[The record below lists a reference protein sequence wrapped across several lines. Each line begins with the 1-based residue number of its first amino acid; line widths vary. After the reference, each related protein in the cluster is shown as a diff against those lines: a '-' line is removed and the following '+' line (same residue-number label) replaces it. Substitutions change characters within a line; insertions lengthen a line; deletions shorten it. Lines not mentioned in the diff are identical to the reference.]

1 MTADQTKATNGMHL
15 TRKDFVDKDGY
26 LHYDSQLETDGDLIV
41 EGDLGWLKFKFGI
54 YVKGSIIIKAGSGIE
69 AGDGI
74 KAGDGIISL
83 RSGLRAKFISCL
95 RIAVGFHTKDE
106 QLIESEIKKGDVI
119 LGKVTKPNPLP
130 PVEYAW
136 HVHHKVLFEAL
147 SEPIENRIE
156 YIKENKPESEVE
168 IRLRLIQ
175 KVQDQDGLKKAMRNN
190 NHNAIQIIHKKEC
203 KDCPWDGRTIF
214 PKGNKELE

>member
-1 MTADQTKATNGMHL
+1 MTDRNGMHL

-69 AGDGI
+69 
-74 KAGDGIISL
+74 AGDGIISL

-147 SEPIENRIE
+147 SEPFESRIS
-156 YIKENKPESEVE
+156 YIKSDKPKSEVAT
-168 IRLRLIQ
+168 RLRLLK

-190 NHNAIQIIHKKEC
+190 DHNAIQALHEKEC
-203 KDCPWDGRTIF
+203 KNCPWDGHTIF
-214 PKGNKELE
+214 PKGAKSE